1 MSELEIIKLVFGILL
16 SAGAVVLFVL
26 TFTLYHKYL
35 VQEKRCTQKIKGTVQ
50 RYTLFRYGGERSG
63 TFLPVVFYHVD
74 GKQYKVVGPEYR
86 IYKEMVKTTPWSENN
101 AQFTENDQPLTFKGS
116 LNSVKSTYIH
126 PIRARF
132 SIGSEV
138 DVYYDP
144 QNPKL
149 AYVLRYCNKKWCFWL
164 MFFRRLTCTADRYS
178 DPAHVRPFFKY

>member
-26 TFTLYHKYL
+26 TFALYHKYL

-101 AQFTENDQPLTFKGS
+101 AQFTENDQPLTFCCQRLFLAVLKK
-116 LNSVKSTYIH
+116 LFHRREFDLTDRAD
-126 PIRARF
+126 IR
-132 SIGSEV
+132 
-138 DVYYDP
+138 
-144 QNPKL
+144 Q
-149 AYVLRYCNKKWCFWL
+149 RY
-164 MFFRRLTCTADRYS
+164 R
-178 DPAHVRPFFKY
+178 